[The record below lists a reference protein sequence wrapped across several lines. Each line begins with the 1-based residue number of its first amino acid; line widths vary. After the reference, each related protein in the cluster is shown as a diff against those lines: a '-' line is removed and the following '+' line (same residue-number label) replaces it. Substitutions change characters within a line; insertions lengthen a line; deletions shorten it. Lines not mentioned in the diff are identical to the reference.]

1 MSESLID
8 AVARWTKAGGDQ
20 VAFPT
25 DVPGLI
31 LLRSDVTRRPNL
43 VRYNPTLCVVLQGR
57 KQTSFG
63 DLAFDCGPGV
73 AVLVGVST
81 LGLGR
86 VVEASHEAPYLGLVI
101 ELDLAIL
108 RSVLEEIELP
118 ALEANEIPTA
128 IFRIPF
134 EGELEDC
141 ARRMVR
147 LLDTPKAISA
157 LTNSVMR
164 EICYWLLTG
173 PYGREV
179 VQMARV
185 MGPAQEIVRSIQTLR
200 ERFAE
205 TVRVEDLAREA
216 NMSPSTFHL
225 RFKALTATSPLQYQ
239 KQLRLH
245 EARRLLVTGEA
256 NVESAAFL
264 VGYQSPSQF
273 SREYS
278 RTFGLSPKR
287 DATQL
292 STRHAAEV

>member
-1 MSESLID
+1 
-8 AVARWTKAGGDQ
+8 
-20 VAFPT
+20 
-25 DVPGLI
+25 
-31 LLRSDVTRRPNL
+31 
-43 VRYNPTLCVVLQGR
+43 
-57 KQTSFG
+57 
-63 DLAFDCGPGV
+63 
-73 AVLVGVST
+73 
-81 LGLGR
+81 
-86 VVEASHEAPYLGLVI
+86 
-101 ELDLAIL
+101 
-108 RSVLEEIELP
+108 
-118 ALEANEIPTA
+118 
-128 IFRIPF
+128 
-134 EGELEDC
+134 
-141 ARRMVR
+141 
-147 LLDTPKAISA
+147 
-157 LTNSVMR
+157 
-164 EICYWLLTG
+164 
-173 PYGREV
+173 
-179 VQMARV
+179 MARV